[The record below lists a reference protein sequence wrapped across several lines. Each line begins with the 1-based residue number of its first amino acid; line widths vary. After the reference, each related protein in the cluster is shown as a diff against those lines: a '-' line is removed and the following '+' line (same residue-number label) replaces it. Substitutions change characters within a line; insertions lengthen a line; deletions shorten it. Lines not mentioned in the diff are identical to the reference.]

1 MMLRGNLSL
10 KNGKAQLITTLF
22 EAVRPFGEGLLMRQE
37 PMAQAL
43 LWSTVPAALAYVPG
57 QAEAVHG
64 DVTWALHSWQGAA
77 GPSERS

>member
-1 MMLRGNLSL
+1 
-10 KNGKAQLITTLF
+10 
-22 EAVRPFGEGLLMRQE
+22 MRQE

>member
-1 MMLRGNLSL
+1 MVKHSSSQLYL
-10 KNGKAQLITTLF
+10 KQSALLGK
-22 EAVRPFGEGLLMRQE
+22 LLMRQE

-43 LWSTVPAALAYVPG
+43 LWSPVPAALAYVPG